1 MVENV
6 KREKGPFEYLFL
18 DIEWNQAPGTSGL
31 DGREAI
37 QIGVVA
43 ADAQIQKVKTF
54 SKAIRLSD
62 PKVFNEETEIISH
75 STIAH
80 VMRGNEEKA
89 VLEKFAQ
96 SFPQY
101 CHLIVWRRDAYELFL
116 RDMRKYGITIKRHR
130 VVVLQDVLGVIA
142 GNSNNRIGFEKA
154 LICSGVKYVPN
165 YLHYAKHDANY
176 LYQLFYQCFQ
186 QYSTLFS
193 PTIYLVPE
201 IIKYDEKRTIIH
213 VHIPPSAEVHSFKKI
228 IYDRVDDADVKVTA
242 TSAIAQ
248 MYIRKQNIFTERK
261 IYPYAKMEDLRL
273 DLLPKIR
280 IMAQNHAGGQHPWT
294 AMDDQEL
301 LKSAGLYGR
310 DIVTGEE
317 GFNLAAIMLLGK
329 DDVILNV
336 APTYVTDAL
345 VRKVNV
351 DRYDDR
357 EIVKTNLIDS
367 YSQLLDF
374 GRKNLPDKFFLEDTV
389 NKSLRNT
396 IVREMVSNTLMH
408 REFTS
413 SYTAKFVIEKNR
425 MYVEN
430 ANRATQEG
438 FITVDNLEPNPK
450 NPVIA
455 AFFRN
460 IGYADQLG
468 SGVRKLFKYSK
479 YYSGKDPQFV
489 EDDIF
494 RIIVPLDDEYS
505 FDYST
510 ENRNNT
516 VSEQKNADKMPIS
529 ADKMPISA
537 DKVPTNDLPVQQRS
551 IIQFVER
558 KGQITSRQVEE
569 LLEVKQRRA
578 RGILGELVNM
588 GLLERQ
594 GSYKSTV
601 YVLKNGR

>member
-1 MVENV
+1 MEIKELQSILTIGETVAVEF
-6 KREKGPFEYLFL
+6 KRCGNGIENDTYETVCSFLNRFGGDLFMGVL
-18 DIEWNQAPGTSGL
+18 DDGTVL
-31 DGREAI
+31 
-37 QIGVVA
+37 GV
-43 ADAQIQKVKTF
+43 
-54 SKAIRLSD
+54 
-62 PKVFNEETEIISH
+62 P
-75 STIAH
+75 
-80 VMRGNEEKA
+80 EKA
-89 VLEKFAQ
+89 V
-96 SFPQY
+96 S
-101 CHLIVWRRDAYELFL
+101 
-116 RDMRKYGITIKRHR
+116 DMVKNFIK
-130 VVVLQDVLGVIA
+130 VI
-142 GNSNNRIGFEKA
+142 SN
-154 LICSGVKYVPN
+154 P
-165 YLHYAKHDANY
+165 
-176 LYQLFYQCFQ
+176 
-186 QYSTLFS
+186 TLFS

-201 IIKYDEKRTIIH
+201 VIKYDEKRTIIH

-242 TSAIAQ
+242 TSANAQ

-261 IYPYAKMEDLRL
+261 IYPYAKMEYLRL

-537 DKVPTNDLPVQQRS
+537 DKMPISADKVPINDLPVQQRS

>member
-1 MVENV
+1 MNLNELQSILTIGETVAVEF
-6 KREKGPFEYLFL
+6 KRCGNGIENDTYETVCSFLNRFGGNLFMGVL
-18 DIEWNQAPGTSGL
+18 DDGTV
-31 DGREAI
+31 E
-37 QIGVVA
+37 GV
-43 ADAQIQKVKTF
+43 
-54 SKAIRLSD
+54 
-62 PKVFNEETEIISH
+62 P
-75 STIAH
+75 
-80 VMRGNEEKA
+80 EKA
-89 VLEKFAQ
+89 A
-96 SFPQY
+96 P
-101 CHLIVWRRDAYELFL
+101 
-116 RDMRKYGITIKRHR
+116 DMVKNFIK
-130 VVVLQDVLGVIA
+130 VI
-142 GNSNNRIGFEKA
+142 SNP
-154 LICSGVKYVPN
+154 V
-165 YLHYAKHDANY
+165 
-176 LYQLFYQCFQ
+176 
-186 QYSTLFS
+186 LFS
-193 PTIYLVPE
+193 PTIYLAPE
-201 IIKYDEKRTIIH
+201 IIKYDEKRMIIH
-213 VHIPPSAEVHSFKKI
+213 VHIPPSAEVYSFKKV

-317 GFNLAAIMLLGK
+317 GLNLAAIMLLGK

-357 EIVKTNLIDS
+357 EIVKTNLIES

-438 FITVDNLEPNPK
+438 LITVDNLEPNPK

-479 YYSGKDPQFV
+479 YYSGRDPQFV

-510 ENRNNT
+510 ENRDNT
-516 VSEQKNADKMPIS
+516 VSENAGKVPINADKMPINSLS
-529 ADKMPISA
+529 A
-537 DKVPTNDLPVQQRS
+537 QQRS
-551 IIQFVER
+551 IIQFAEG

-578 RGILGELVNM
+578 RSILGELVDM
-588 GLLERQ
+588 GILERQ